1 MILENIYLKETKM
14 NQLIPICNFVLPQD
28 LLPLYESISN
38 ESEEVVC
45 DEDKSTDQ
53 SERRLEILEETR
65 NAMMALL
72 SEF

>member
-1 MILENIYLKETKM
+1 M
-14 NQLIPICNFVLPQD
+14 NQSIPICNFVLPQD
-28 LLPLYESISN
+28 LLALYESISN

-45 DEDKSTDQ
+45 DEEKSIDQ
-53 SERRLEILEETR
+53 SERRSEIIEETR